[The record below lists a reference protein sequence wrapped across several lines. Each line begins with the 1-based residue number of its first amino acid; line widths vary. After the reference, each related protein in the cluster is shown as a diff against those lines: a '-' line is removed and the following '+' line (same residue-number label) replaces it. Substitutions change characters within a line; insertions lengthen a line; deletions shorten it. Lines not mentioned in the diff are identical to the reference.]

1 MIIGTYS
8 HTSDII
14 TEFGEDY
21 NILVQIGLNRRK
33 TLSLNR
39 ESMDII
45 VRKWIDRKPQR
56 LFSHTNWTYA
66 SFYTFSFSFL
76 YNNLYRQVNVLL
88 WRHQWRKFRRERMN
102 VYITSRDIRW
112 TSVTS
117 HQAHAHPPTIVVF
130 FVDPQQPPG
139 GNQEKKKR
147 LSCQCCK
154 SLYTSDSTSAYGQQS
169 KWVNHMQIPATH
181 KQPDNTHTH
190 KSPAQ

>member
-1 MIIGTYS
+1 
-8 HTSDII
+8 
-14 TEFGEDY
+14 
-21 NILVQIGLNRRK
+21 
-33 TLSLNR
+33 
-39 ESMDII
+39 MDII

-190 KSPAQ
+190 TQESGPIKYKSLPSFHLILLLFCHYHLVSLLHVKRKLHIGPDKM